1 MDVQG
6 INMKNSI
13 KLLRH
18 VTIGVIVSLFG
29 LNTASAAT
37 VNSVIIQYEGA
48 PPEIV
53 VLGTDLLDATFTLG
67 GVALPPSCITLNS
80 STEQHIGFCSE
91 AATAVPGEGSYVL
104 EINSTLEFSVYAEQ
118 AIVAPAPPT
127 PPPVSSECA
136 CVAGVSANGSG
147 QWLQPPIPDDNF
159 TFCLWDAPLPPPYTQ
174 QVWITGSFTYA
185 FNNYTISALWDP
197 DNPTFDPA
205 NPGNST
211 SVCALYNDSTGTYE
225 VAHPV
230 ASGQQFD
237 TCFDW
242 MMRNGGPCL

>member
-67 GVALPPSCITLNS
+67 GVALPSSIFVPS
-80 STEQHIGFCSE
+80 
-91 AATAVPGEGSYVL
+91 
-104 EINSTLEFSVYAEQ
+104 
-118 AIVAPAPPT
+118 PP
-127 PPPVSSECA
+127 
-136 CVAGVSANGSG
+136 
-147 QWLQPPIPDDNF
+147 
-159 TFCLWDAPLPPPYTQ
+159 
-174 QVWITGSFTYA
+174 
-185 FNNYTISALWDP
+185 
-197 DNPTFDPA
+197 
-205 NPGNST
+205 
-211 SVCALYNDSTGTYE
+211 
-225 VAHPV
+225 
-230 ASGQQFD
+230 
-237 TCFDW
+237 
-242 MMRNGGPCL
+242 